1 MVFDLALDSNHCKNG
16 KRHEAHS
23 SKKCLFA
30 IPMYIEFS
38 LYVYSLCKFYI
49 ILHYDLSYVANVQ
62 F

>member
-16 KRHEAHS
+16 KRHVAHS
-23 SKKCLFA
+23 SKN
-30 IPMYIEFS
+30 
-38 LYVYSLCKFYI
+38 VYCNPNVYR